1 LAERDVARK
10 LRVYQTMHRLNLSF
24 TNIVVQCRMLGDLGV
39 LRRKFAKLYQSYAQ
53 ELQAEINSEVTGIL
67 ESTESDDMFRFGKAR
82 TAREKELRDPDDV
95 FIEAEERRK
104 EIARQ
109 RGKARRSQRKVA
121 KHQRQ

>member
-1 LAERDVARK
+1 
-10 LRVYQTMHRLNLSF
+10 
-24 TNIVVQCRMLGDLGV
+24 
-39 LRRKFAKLYQSYAQ
+39 
-53 ELQAEINSEVTGIL
+53 VTGIL

-109 RGKARRSQRKVA
+109 RGKARRSQRKVVTN
-121 KHQRQ
+121 QRQ